1 MNYENFLA
9 QALHGAMPDAK
20 AMVNAVNAGSDDKLG
35 ARITDLER
43 PEGIDGA
50 ESVTEDGG
58 RKGKGLVTKEAGSG
72 TEERGRMLWLWKTS
86 SLPERMS

>member
-43 PEGIDGA
+43 ALKALTELNLSQKMEA
-50 ESVTEDGG
+50 EKAKAS
-58 RKGKGLVTKEAGSG
+58 
-72 TEERGRMLWLWKTS
+72 
-86 SLPERMS
+86 